1 MFDAIKISML
11 KESLWIIFTVN
22 KSRYNVGIPPMITK
36 FAVDI
41 IKLMEHGNLY
51 NKNIFACLFSVAFRD
66 ASPIIG

>member
-1 MFDAIKISML
+1 MDKFI
-11 KESLWIIFTVN
+11 VN